1 MRRMCFGFAA
11 ALAVPLASFAEFT
24 VDRKAMSD
32 AYWGIWN
39 DDVQAKIDA
48 DIEKYRKADGEFAL
62 DGVKDGTE
70 VTVEQIGHAFFFGA
84 HIFNFNQLGKKEWNE
99 RYKELYGTLFN
110 SATVAFYWK
119 TLEPYQGQVR
129 FQETYADTEGFWNS
143 CPQPKDQPH
152 WRRPATD
159 PVIAFLHTRG
169 LRIHGH
175 PLCWGNNAWQTPSWI
190 WDEFC
195 PKSEKDALEAVTGI
209 KMPPHDWRQPMGVKE
224 FGRDENGKKGGAYT
238 WAKAWQMVFAKLSE
252 EEVARLCPTYFANL
266 NRFTF
271 ERVRQIAAKY
281 GDRVDSWDVCNES
294 SPDFRGKSVTG
305 RPFQRSP
312 RYGVTASDLCYNA
325 FKTAQESLPKTA
337 WLNINDYSMD
347 ENYVAQIKDL
357 EANGCRI
364 DVVGSQMHL
373 FNPAESVNIARGEG
387 PEHLRPEKIAER
399 FEMLSKAGRPIHLS
413 EITITAPDN
422 SRRGQMVQAIITRN
436 LYRAW
441 FSVEKMNGI
450 TWWNV
455 VDDCGA
461 PGEPSISGLFT
472 RDMRPKTAYFALDDL
487 VNREWKTSLKV
498 KAGGRASPRA
508 DAEGETGGRASSRAE
523 NEGKGVVR
531 FRGLRGRYRLTWR
544 STSGKERSALVDL
557 K

>member
-1 MRRMCFGFAA
+1 MKKFNHVSRLTSRALSSF
-11 ALAVPLASFAEFT
+11 ALAAIAPLAACAAFEIDKS
-24 VDRKAMSD
+24 AMSD
-32 AYWGIWN
+32 AYWKIWN

-48 DIEKYRKADGEFAL
+48 DIEKYRKADASVDVAAP
-62 DGVKDGTE
+62 DGAEVKI
-70 VTVEQIGHAFFFGA
+70 EQVSSAFFFGA
-84 HIFNFNQLGKKEWNE
+84 HIFNFNQLGKKEWND

-129 FQETYADTEGFWNS
+129 FQEGYRDTEGFWNA
-143 CPQPKDQPH
+143 CPQPKEQPH

-159 PVIAFLHTRG
+159 PVIAFLKTRG
-169 LRIHGH
+169 VRIHGH
-175 PLCWGNNAWQTPSWI
+175 PLCWGNNAWMTPAWI

-195 PKSEKDALEAVTGI
+195 PKSEKEALEAASGVKLPG
-209 KMPPHDWRQPMGVKE
+209 HDWRQPMGVKE
-224 FGRDENGKKGGAYT
+224 FGRDESKAKGVKSWGEG
-238 WAKAWQMVFAKLSE
+238 WRQIFEKLSE
-252 EEVARLCPTYFANL
+252 DEVAALCPTYFANL

-281 GDRVDSWDVCNES
+281 GTRVDSWDVCNES
-294 SPDFRGKSVTG
+294 SPDFHGKSATG
-305 RPFQRSP
+305 KPFQKSR
-312 RYGVTASDLCYNA
+312 RYGITAGDLCLNA
-325 FKTAQESLPKTA
+325 FKTAQKCLPKTA
-337 WLNINDYSMD
+337 WLNINDYAMD
-347 ENYVAQIKDL
+347 ANYLAQIKDL
-357 EANGCRI
+357 EAHGCRI

-387 PEHLRPEKIAER
+387 PEHLRPEGIAAR
-399 FEMLSKAGRPIHLS
+399 FALLSKADKPIHLS

-422 SRRGQMVQAIITRN
+422 SAHGQMVQAIILRN

-461 PGEPSISGLFT
+461 PGEPSISGIFT
-472 RDMRPKTAYFALDDL
+472 RDMRPKTAYFAMDDL
-487 VNREWKTSLKV
+487 VNREWKTRAVAKASGGKV
-498 KAGGRASPRA
+498 S
-508 DAEGETGGRASSRAE
+508 
-523 NEGKGVVR
+523 
-531 FRGLRGRYRLTWR
+531 FRGFRGRYRLSWKGAD
-544 STSGKERSALVDL
+544 GKESSRLVEV